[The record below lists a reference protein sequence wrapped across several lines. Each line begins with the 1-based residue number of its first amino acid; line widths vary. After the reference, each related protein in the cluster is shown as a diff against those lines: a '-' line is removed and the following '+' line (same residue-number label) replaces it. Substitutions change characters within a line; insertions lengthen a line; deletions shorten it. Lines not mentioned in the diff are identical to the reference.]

1 MFLNQISRQIK
12 KDSQQIIRPTFDVFK
27 SRWHRSSGLRSS
39 YKMLGSKH
47 FSTQRSSVLA
57 SLSPRHNKHKQQGSE
72 KVSGNGNRRVH
83 HIKAVIIEG
92 KAHRCIHARVL
103 LLLNGRQQRSRWA
116 RKLTAGLEIL
126 HWISNWGMNE
136 FLQAVCNAIE
146 CFCRVMERQWRS
158 LELYLVAIHTSF
170 VSTI

>member
-1 MFLNQISRQIK
+1 
-12 KDSQQIIRPTFDVFK
+12 
-27 SRWHRSSGLRSS
+27 
-39 YKMLGSKH
+39 MLGSKH

-103 LLLNGRQQRSRWA
+103 LLQNGKQHQRSRWA

-158 LELYLVAIHTSF
+158 LELYSQLLLLSSSSSGRDLTSCKHACIQLDAAGLQLSSLSLLPLIAEALF
-170 VSTI
+170 